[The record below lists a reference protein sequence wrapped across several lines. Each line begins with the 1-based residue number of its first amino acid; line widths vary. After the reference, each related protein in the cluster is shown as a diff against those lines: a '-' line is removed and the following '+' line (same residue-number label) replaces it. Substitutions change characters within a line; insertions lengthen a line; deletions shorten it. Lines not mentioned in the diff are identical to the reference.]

1 MTLGFGTGPE
11 LLGHKDRVSNYRMGT
26 YELFYL
32 NEVLLKP
39 KDELIEKYGK
49 DVPTLQ
55 YISDKDA
62 RINDEDLQGL
72 KIVADSI
79 MLVIKNGQLTT
90 KLE

>member
-1 MTLGFGTGPE
+1 
-11 LLGHKDRVSNYRMGT
+11 MGT

-39 KDELIEKYGK
+39 KEELIEKYGK

-55 YISDKDA
+55 YISDKDS
-62 RINDEDLQGL
+62 RVSEEDLQSL
-72 KIVADSI
+72 NLVADSI